1 MMIGPLKR
9 ELKEYGPLIIE
20 DNVWIGYKVTIIGGI
35 TIGTGAIIGANSVVT
50 KDIPPYSVAAGIPAR
65 VIKSLQV

>member
-1 MMIGPLKR
+1 MTWRSHTR
-9 ELKEYGPLIIE
+9 EYDDWTI
-20 DNVWIGYKVTIIGGI
+20 DKVTIIGGI